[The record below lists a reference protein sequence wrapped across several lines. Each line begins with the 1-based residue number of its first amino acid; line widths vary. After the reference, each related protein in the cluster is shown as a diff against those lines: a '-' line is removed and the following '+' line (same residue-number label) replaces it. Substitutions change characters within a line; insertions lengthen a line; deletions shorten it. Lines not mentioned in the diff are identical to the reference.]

1 MEYGIQV
8 WCDFETVLDV
18 ARFAE
23 EHALAAVAVV
33 DHYLMSEDEEKAKTS
48 PALDVFA
55 LLAGLARETQEI
67 ELSTQVSPVTFRH
80 PAVMA
85 KLAVTID
92 ALSGG
97 RFKLGVGAGWLEREH
112 EVFGIDFPAVGERFD
127 MLEEALGY
135 LRAAFDPSHP
145 GYQGEIFRLEDFP
158 LAPTPERRIPLAVGG
173 GGPYRLP
180 RLAGTFAD
188 EFNIVETGLEGRRV
202 RIERAYRAAEQAG
215 RDPSE
220 ILVSGT
226 RSIYGA
232 DNQQERD
239 ELVRRLAHEEGLEVE
254 RVEEMIV
261 EQDLPVGTWEY
272 VLEKLAEHEAIGIER
287 IYLAYG
293 WEVEWSRE
301 EAETVINR
309 ISS

>member
-1 MEYGIQV
+1 MEYGVQI
-8 WCDFETVLDV
+8 WGDFERVLDV
-18 ARFAE
+18 SRFAE
-23 EHALAAVAVV
+23 EHSLAAVAVV
-33 DHYLMSEDEEKAKTS
+33 DHYLMSEDEEKAKTN

-55 LLAGLARETQEI
+55 LLAGLARETEGL

-97 RFKLGVGAGWLEREH
+97 RFKLGVGAGWHRREH
-112 EVFGIDFPAVGERFD
+112 EVFGIDFPDTGERFD

-135 LRAAFDPSHP
+135 LSAAFDPGHP

-158 LAPTPERRIPLAVGG
+158 LASTPARRLPLAVGG
-173 GGPYRLP
+173 GGPHRLP

-202 RIERAYRAAEQAG
+202 RIERAYRAADQAG

-220 ILVSGT
+220 ILISGS
-226 RSIYGA
+226 RPIHGA
-232 DNQQERD
+232 DNQLERD
-239 ELVRRLAHEEGLEVE
+239 EVVKRVAYENGLEVG
-254 RVEEMIV
+254 RLEELIV
-261 EQDLPVGTWEY
+261 EQDLPIGTWDY
-272 VLEKLAEHEAIGIER
+272 VLDKLAEHEAIGIER

-293 WEVEWSRE
+293 WEAEWDRE
-301 EAETVINR
+301 EAESVMAR
-309 ISS
+309 IS